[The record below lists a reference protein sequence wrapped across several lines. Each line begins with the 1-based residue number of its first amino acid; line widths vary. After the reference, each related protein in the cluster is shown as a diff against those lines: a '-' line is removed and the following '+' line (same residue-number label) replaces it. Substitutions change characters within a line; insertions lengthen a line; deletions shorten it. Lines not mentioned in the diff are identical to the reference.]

1 MSAGDL
7 RCPRRNIK
15 ERPAVSMSEMSG
27 ALTEPLSKCA
37 FRLRQ
42 YDILCKVLRLLRED
56 VDEEPFPETWEQV
69 RNRMEATPLCAT
81 DCRRRR
87 N

>member
-1 MSAGDL
+1 
-7 RCPRRNIK
+7 
-15 ERPAVSMSEMSG
+15 MSEMSG

-42 YDILCKVLRLLRED
+42 YDILCKVLRLLRDD

-69 RNRMEATPLCAT
+69 RNRMEATPYVQPTAEEEEIEEAQRQSKIRLNT
-81 DCRRRR
+81 KQLH
-87 N
+87 